1 MTSRRSPT
9 QPIKPKESAATD
21 VVRQLPLVHD
31 EATIVSGLQRGETW
45 AKAAFFDRCAP
56 QVERIVRSILGH
68 HKHDDLADVI
78 HDTFVQ
84 ALGSLHNLRDA
95 AALVGWV
102 QSVAANTAYKTIRAR
117 RARRWLLFWA
127 PSDVP
132 DLTAPGVSP
141 ELAEAYRRTYAL
153 LDRLPAEE
161 RVAFALRYIEG
172 LELNQ
177 VAEMCDVSLA
187 TIKRRL
193 AKAEK
198 RFAAAAQR
206 DNVLREWLEEGGR
219 WTS

>member
-1 MTSRRSPT
+1 MHDD
-9 QPIKPKESAATD
+9 AA
-21 VVRQLPLVHD
+21 
-31 EATIVSGLQRGETW
+31 IVSGLRRDETW

-56 QVERIVRSILGH
+56 YVERIIKSILGH
-68 HKHDDLADVI
+68 HKHDELSDVI

-84 ALGSLHNLRDA
+84 ALGSLQNLRDP

-102 QSVAANTAYKTIRAR
+102 QSVAAHTAYKVIRAR
-117 RARRWLLFWA
+117 RGRRWLLFWA
-127 PSDVP
+127 PVEMPDV
-132 DLTAPGVSP
+132 TVEGVSP
-141 ELAEAYRRTYAL
+141 ELTEAYRRTYEL
-153 LDRLPAEE
+153 LERLPADE
-161 RVAFALRYIEG
+161 RLAFALRFIEG

-198 RFAAAAQR
+198 RFASAAQR
-206 DNVLREWLEEGGR
+206 DNVLRDWLEEGGR